1 MCEQKLRVSLNHPE
15 NFKCQA
21 FDKAAYREPANDW
34 LIDPK
39 PNEPYKGDC
48 LDLYSE
54 SYRSTID
61 NDCRRIPSADEI

>member
-1 MCEQKLRVSLNHPE
+1 MNDPT

-21 FDKAAYREPANDW
+21 FDKAAYREPTDDW
-34 LIDPK
+34 SIDPK
-39 PNEPYKGDC
+39 PIEPYKGDC

-61 NDCRRIPSADEI
+61 NDSRRIPSADKT